1 MRLNFLSWLSGVSYL
16 FIKAAVALLLH
27 VVPCPCVLVLILTVT
42 CAFNALLPEDSVS
55 RAAKN
60 LNHGYLKHIWV
71 VAIMEASQVNS
82 GAVNTCP
89 SALVT
94 ENTASKSATYD
105 NISKNNISLV
115 LLVSHKNLLS
125 DL

>member
-1 MRLNFLSWLSGVSYL
+1 
-16 FIKAAVALLLH
+16 
-27 VVPCPCVLVLILTVT
+27 
-42 CAFNALLPEDSVS
+42 
-55 RAAKN
+55 
-60 LNHGYLKHIWV
+60 
-71 VAIMEASQVNS
+71 MEASQVNS

-89 SALVT
+89 SALVA
-94 ENTASKSATYD
+94 ESTASKSATYD